1 MVSFLEKEGSFSNNQ
16 YGFRAGRSCLT
27 QLVDHLD
34 DLLKDLEN
42 GQNVY
47 VLYLDMS
54 NKAFDKVCHT
64 RLLEKLARAGIGGK
78 LLAWLE
84 SFLVGRSQAVV
95 PPGPKKRGARR
106 ASYLS

>member
-1 MVSFLEKEGSFSNNQ
+1 MVSFLEEEGSFSNNQ
-16 YGFRAGRSCLT
+16 HGFRARRSCLT

-54 NKAFDKVCHT
+54 KAFDKVCHT

-78 LLAWLE
+78 LLA
-84 SFLVGRSQAVV
+84 
-95 PPGPKKRGARR
+95 
-106 ASYLS
+106 